1 MKRRLGFLAFLLFF
15 FAVLGLQTR
24 VTTDLE
30 AALPQGGTLGAG
42 LRDARRFN
50 LLDTVVI
57 ELDGSG
63 RPEAELH
70 EAVDQLGVRLEGLSE
85 IASVRYKFSLQDGVH
100 LQSLAAPHLAVLLPE
115 TVLKERLSP
124 QGMEQALS
132 LARDKLFSPAGA
144 LVSRQLSSDPLDLSG
159 SFNQAAMSG
168 GAPAGAQLRQ
178 GHLLSADGKHALI
191 LLRPRTPALGT
202 MPGSPLLSQINGA
215 LAASP
220 LPTQWLGSHRF
231 AAEAAATIQSEVAL
245 AVGAGIILLL
255 TVFFLSFRSLRP
267 VLGALPAT
275 LLGAATAAA
284 AAGLASPIHGIAL
297 AFGGAMGGMAVDYWI
312 HLYLHTVASGPVPA
326 TPQQRYDVALQTLKD
341 LLPAYGISVS
351 ATTLSF
357 AMLAT
362 SSYPVVAD
370 LAAIG
375 LGSCVGALLSV
386 VVVGPVAFAWVGRP
400 GDRLPN
406 IPLPDKLPLW
416 VALLLL
422 ALLVGLGVS
431 ATNVGFNGD
440 PRALDARLPET
451 AKIERSFN
459 ARYGGESTLALH
471 VVEAPTLAEAQEL
484 LRPAAALVQSFP
496 GLAVQDPLRWLPAPS
511 QVTARQQLLAQPT
524 LEADFLAAAERVGF
538 DGKQLLP
545 GFQKSLTG
553 QAAPDLQTW
562 ADSLGAEALSRTVS
576 VGPDGVA
583 LALILRGISQEAVEH
598 AAHELELMGVPGHF
612 VYPPAVTR
620 AGAEQI
626 RSELL
631 TRSGG
636 ALLAVLLFMV
646 LRYRRPTPVLA
657 AALPSLA
664 AAAGTL
670 GSLALLDIPLTP
682 ASGPALVLV
691 LGLAFDQ
698 GIFMVEADRASRHAF
713 LASRAAILIALATA
727 FAGFA
732 GLTVATHPGVFG
744 VGIVVCLGIFWT
756 AIAAFGVVPSLLA
769 PEGVDWLS
777 RWGRRIAF
785 ATVAALQLDAMA
797 SLRGR
802 VEPIVSPI
810 PSPKYR
816 MEGDSRDRR
825 YGPNRLLRTQGVWS
839 MSVSGSPYEIG
850 QALAALA
857 GDQRSANELSMR
869 AEFDKRIP
877 SFLGQY
883 LLARGIPLLA
893 RSFANTIPRPHLEE
907 IQGGTDG
914 EDGGFGWVAPPL
926 TRKVCMHA
934 LHDVGQALVDS
945 PLMGCT
951 GFVAGG
957 SRSSDG
963 HWWMGRNWDFGGGR
977 IFDEDKAIIYVHREG
992 AIPFVHVA
1000 ILGLSGVVSGVNEAG
1015 IAVTVLA
1022 GAADAP
1028 IRMATPMIFLVR
1040 QILEEARSI
1049 DDAVRILD
1057 AGKGF
1062 VSEGIL
1068 IADGNRGEAAVL
1080 EVSPARVV
1088 RLPAGEAMGM
1098 ANHFRGEE
1106 HKNDKANLE
1115 RMAEGTTVPRL
1126 ARVEELLAEA
1136 PMNLERAAGILRDR
1150 AAPGGTPL
1158 PNGHE
1163 SSLNADITSHG
1174 VIIDATTRS
1183 LWVAAWPNVSGPWLH
1198 FSLEG
1203 MKAGKLDAE
1212 PALPEDNP
1220 VRALRV
1226 HEANRLREASVKLST
1241 GAALERLDQA
1251 ESLNPGD
1258 PLTLIARAARRLEA
1272 GMKDEARA
1280 DLERALATPPSRAKE
1295 RREAEALLERAK

>member
-1 MKRRLGFLAFLLFF
+1 MKRRLGFLAFLLVFF
-15 FAVLGLQTR
+15 TILGLRTE

-30 AALPQGGTLGAG
+30 AALPQGGTLGSG
-42 LRDARRFN
+42 LHDARRFS
-50 LLDTVVI
+50 LLDTVVV
-57 ELDGSG
+57 ELDGSD

-70 EAVDQLGVRLEGLSE
+70 DAVDQLGIRLEGFSE
-85 IASVRYKFSLQDGVH
+85 IASVRYRFGLQDGIH
-100 LQSLAAPHLAVLLPE
+100 LQELAAPHLAVLLPE
-115 TVLKERLSP
+115 AVLKERLSP
-124 QGMEQALS
+124 KGMEQALS
-132 LARDKLFSPAGA
+132 LAREKLFSPAGA

-168 GAPAGAQLRQ
+168 GTPVGVQLRQ
-178 GHLLSADGKHALI
+178 GHLLSSDGKHALI
-191 LLRPRTPALGT
+191 LVRPRDPALGT
-202 MPGSPLLSQINGA
+202 MPDSPLLSQLQGA
-215 LAASP
+215 LDQCP
-220 LPTQWLGSHRF
+220 LPTRWLGSHRF
-231 AAEAAATIQSEVAL
+231 AAEAAATIQSEVGVAVTAGVVLLL
-245 AVGAGIILLL
+245 AVFL
-255 TVFFLSFRSLRP
+255 LSFRSLRP

-326 TPQQRYDVALQTLKD
+326 TPKQRYQVAVHTLKE

-351 ATTLSF
+351 ATALSF

-375 LGSCVGALLSV
+375 MGSCVGALLSV

-400 GDRLPN
+400 KDRLPT

-416 VALLLL
+416 LALALL
-422 ALLVGLGVS
+422 ALLAGLGMS
-431 ATNVGFNGD
+431 AANVGFNGD

-484 LRPAAALVQSFP
+484 LRPAVALVQTFP
-496 GLAVQDPLRWLPAPS
+496 GLSVQDPLRWLPAPS
-511 QVTARQQLLAQPT
+511 QVAERQALLAQPT

-538 DGKQLLP
+538 DGNALLP
-545 GFQKSLTG
+545 GFRKSLTG
-553 QAAPDLQTW
+553 QVAPDLQTW
-562 ADSLGAEALSRTVS
+562 SGSLGAEVLSRTVS

-583 LALILRGISQEAVEH
+583 LALIIRGISQEAVEH
-598 AAHELELMGVPGHF
+598 AAHELALMGVPGHF
-612 VYPPAVTR
+612 VYPPAVTS

-626 RSELL
+626 RGELL

-636 ALLAVLLFMV
+636 ALVAVLLFML
-646 LRYRRPTPVLA
+646 LRYRRPAQVLA

-670 GSLALLDIPLTP
+670 GSLALLNIPLTP

-698 GIFMVEADRASRHAF
+698 GIFMVEADRVSREAF

-744 VGIVVCLGIFWT
+744 VGLVVCLGIFWT

-769 PEGVDWLS
+769 PEGIAWLG
-777 RWGRRIAF
+777 RWGRRISF
-785 ATVAALQLDAMA
+785 ATVGLVQVDALA
-797 SLRGR
+797 SLLGR
-802 VEPIVSPI
+802 VEPVVSPI
-810 PSPKYR
+810 PLPAYKV
-816 MEGDSRDRR
+816 EGNSHDRR
-825 YGPNRLLRTQGVWS
+825 YGPNRLLRTEGVWS
-839 MSVSGSPYEIG
+839 MALRGSPYQIG
-850 QALAALA
+850 QAVAALA
-857 GDQRSANELSMR
+857 GEQRLANEVAMR
-869 AEFDKRIP
+869 TEFDKHIP
-877 SFLGQY
+877 SFFGQY

-893 RSFANTIPRPHLEE
+893 RSFSDTIPRPYLEE
-907 IQGGTDG
+907 IQGGTDW
-914 EDGGFGWVAPPL
+914 EDDGFGWVAPPL

-957 SRSSDG
+957 GRSSDG

-977 IFDEDKAIIYVHREG
+977 IFDEDKAVIYVEREG

-1000 ILGLSGVVSGVNEAG
+1000 ILGLSGVVSGVNEEG

-1022 GAADAP
+1022 GASDAP

-1080 EVSPARVV
+1080 EVTPARVV

-1106 HKNDKANLE
+1106 HKNDAANLE

-1136 PMNLERAAGILRDR
+1136 PMNLERASLILRDR
-1150 AAPGGTPL
+1150 AAPGGKPL

-1203 MKAGKLDAE
+1203 MKAGKLEAE
-1212 PALPEDNP
+1212 PALPADDP

-1226 HEANRLREASVKLST
+1226 HEANRLRDEAARLGT
-1241 GAALERLDQA
+1241 TAALERLDHA
-1251 ESLNPGD
+1251 EALNPGD
-1258 PLTLIARAARRLEA
+1258 PLTLIARASRRLEA
-1272 GMKDEARA
+1272 GMKAEARE
-1280 DLERALATPPSRAKE
+1280 DLERALTTPPSRAKE
-1295 RREAEALLERAK
+1295 RREAEALLERTQ